1 MADDAPEPGG
11 SGPEHAPREGPSH
24 ARAEGAAIE
33 TDFAERMSYTDYLG
47 IDALLAAQRPL
58 SDQHDEMLFIVIHQ
72 VQELWMKLMNRELDM
87 ARARLRA
94 DDPGPAF
101 KAMARVS
108 SIQRQLVSA
117 WDVLA
122 TMTPA
127 DYLSFRGALGQS
139 SGFQSW
145 GYRLLEIKLGARD
158 AFMLRPHA
166 HREDISATL
175 EAAFRAPSLYDEALA
190 LLARRGLPVP
200 RAVLERDPAT
210 PHVADEGVV
219 AAWEAVYRDSARRF
233 DLYELAEELVDLDD
247 AHRTWRFRHMS
258 TVERIIG
265 ARAGT
270 GGSAGV
276 SYLVK
281 AIERRFFPELWT
293 VRGRL

>member
-1 MADDAPEPGG
+1 MADGP
-11 SGPEHAPREGPSH
+11 SGPEHAPREG
-24 ARAEGAAIE
+24 AGIR
-33 TDFAERMSYTDYLG
+33 TDFSERMSYTDYLNL
-47 IDALLAAQRPL
+47 DALLAAQQPL

-72 VQELWMKLMNRELDM
+72 VQELWMKLMNRELEL
-87 ARARLRA
+87 ACARLRA
-94 DDPGPAF
+94 DDPGQAF

-117 WDVLA
+117 WDVLT

-127 DYLSFRGALGQS
+127 DYLSFRGSLGSS

-166 HREDISATL
+166 HRQDIRAVL
-175 EAAFRAPSLYDEALA
+175 EGAFHAPSLYDEALA
-190 LLARRGLPVP
+190 LLSRRGIPVP
-200 RAVLERDPAT
+200 REVLDRDPAT
-210 PHVADEGVV
+210 PHQPNEGVV
-219 AAWEAVYRDSARRF
+219 AAWETVYRDSARLF

-265 ARAGT
+265 GRTGT

-276 SYLVK
+276 SYLAK
-281 AIERRFFPELWT
+281 AVERRFFPELWT